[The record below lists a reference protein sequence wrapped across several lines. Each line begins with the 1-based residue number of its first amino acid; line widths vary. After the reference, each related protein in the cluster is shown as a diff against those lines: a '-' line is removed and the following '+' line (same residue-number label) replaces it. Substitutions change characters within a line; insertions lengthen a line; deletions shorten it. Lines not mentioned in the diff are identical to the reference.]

1 LTAAG
6 SLEMLKK
13 VVTAMKLRSMKYFLK
28 EGISGLFKNRLMTI
42 ASIAAVA
49 FCIFIVT
56 LTYAGMANLNSML
69 GQLEEDIGVVV
80 FLEKDAHADEIQR
93 INDEIKKVPHVSD
106 VSYIPPDEALTGLSE
121 KWESGGILEGFTGDN
136 NPLSSSF
143 EISID
148 DIDNQSAVISSLE
161 GIEGIRKIRHAATE
175 TELLTKLSDGVKIGG
190 GCLLLL
196 IAIIAIAIII
206 NTIKVSIYI
215 RRNEISIMKL
225 VGATDWFIRWP
236 FVVEGATIGIIGA
249 VIPTAVCWLIYERVV
264 MAINDAIPV
273 IKNVFT
279 FCHGFEIFSVMIPV
293 AILAG
298 ILLGVVGSL
307 MSLRK
312 YLKV

>member
-1 LTAAG
+1 
-6 SLEMLKK
+6 
-13 VVTAMKLRSMKYFLK
+13 MKLRSIKYFLK
-28 EGISGLFKNRLMTI
+28 EGIKGLLKNRLMTI

-56 LTYAGMANLNSML
+56 IVYAGMANLNGML

-80 FLEKDAHADEIQR
+80 FLEKDAHADDIQR
-93 INDEIKKVPHVSD
+93 INEDLKKVPHVTE
-106 VSYIPPDEALTGLSE
+106 VSYIPPDEALIGLSE

-148 DIDNQSAVISSLE
+148 DIDNQSEVITALE
-161 GIEGIRKIRHAATE
+161 GVEGIRKIRHAATE
-175 TELLTKLSDGVKIGG
+175 TELLTKLSSGVKIGG

-196 IAIIAIAIII
+196 IAIIAVVTII
-206 NTIKVSIYI
+206 NTIKASIYT
-215 RRNEISIMKL
+215 RRDEIGIMKL
-225 VGATDWFIRWP
+225 IGATDWFVRWP
-236 FVVEGATIGIIGA
+236 FLVEGAIIGIIGS
-249 VIPTAVCWLIYERVV
+249 VIPAAVCWLIYERVV

-279 FCHGFEIFSVMIPV
+279 FCSGMEIFSVLIPT
-293 AILAG
+293 ALIAG
-298 ILLGVVGSL
+298 VLLGVLGSM

-312 YLKV
+312 HIKV